1 MADVKYR
8 SSTLSDFRLQMIVF
22 KGSRSARLLIYTGL
36 VIMFAIA
43 IAVSY
48 SIALSYSKGE
58 PLEDVSFLYEIPLF
72 GFSFAQI
79 FFGAAIIAYICA
91 EWGSGFIYTTFGASR
106 RPARFIASKLF
117 WPLAF
122 SLSTFFVILM
132 AIIPLEGILVSH
144 DTPYTITLADA
155 TVWRQILIAC
165 FNLATSV
172 LFAGGLAFIFRHA
185 ASAIGS
191 YIAISL
197 IAPIVFGLI
206 PLDISKTIS
215 SWLPNNVYGYL
226 ITQDPVMTGTLNY
239 PLLFCAAIAYPVI
252 SVLVGFVR
260 FKRNVV

>member
-48 SIALSYSKGE
+48 SISLSYSKGE

-117 WPLAF
+117 
-122 SLSTFFVILM
+122 
-132 AIIPLEGILVSH
+132 GH
-144 DTPYTITLADA
+144 
-155 TVWRQILIAC
+155 
-165 FNLATSV
+165 
-172 LFAGGLAFIFRHA
+172 
-185 ASAIGS
+185 
-191 YIAISL
+191 
-197 IAPIVFGLI
+197 
-206 PLDISKTIS
+206 
-215 SWLPNNVYGYL
+215 
-226 ITQDPVMTGTLNY
+226 
-239 PLLFCAAIAYPVI
+239 
-252 SVLVGFVR
+252 
-260 FKRNVV
+260 